1 MKEPA
6 MRQDIEV
13 KIGSAIYGKIQAAR
27 MSEHDRRIAINA
39 MRNAEL
45 IVDGIFLIVDGILW
59 VVKKIKHLGE
69 PARWANLVR
78 IRTVVRK

>member
-13 KIGSAIYGKIQAAR
+13 KIGSTVYKVQGAR
-27 MSEHDRRIAINA
+27 MSEHDRLIAINA

-45 IVDGIFLIVDGILW
+45 IVDGIVLIVDGIVW
-59 VVKKIKHLGE
+59 VLRKIKHLGE
-69 PARWANLVR
+69 RVFLKPSL
-78 IRTVVRK
+78 KH